1 MRLYQFK
8 NSARNI
14 DVTVVT
20 DGSDDQRKV
29 FITETPRNIPIPGN
43 TSFPEDDPNAA
54 VLGMGF
60 DFFAGVARHHMDFVL
75 FAVNNGLQLI
85 QWNEGLGEMSPI
97 EVVPEGLTLEYNLA
111 VEPTSL
117 SFEPEGGSQS
127 LNVTST
133 KTVTTEGPLKGLILP
148 VSFSAV
154 ITAPSAMVFVPVKN
168 IVKAPEYTGTSFTN
182 GTLVLTQLE
191 PTTGAKTVTVA
202 LAQDGYGE
210 NRPGEL

>member
-60 DFFAGVARHHMDFVL
+60 DFFAGVAKHHMDFVL

-85 QWNEGLGEMSPI
+85 QWNEGLGEVSPI
-97 EVVPEGLTLEYNLA
+97 EVVPEDLTLEYNLS

-117 SFEPEGGSQS
+117 YFEAEGGSQA
-127 LNVTST
+127 LDITST
-133 KTVTTEGPLKGLILP
+133 KTVTTEGPLKGLVLP

-154 ITAPSAMVFVPVKN
+154 ITAPSAMVFVPGKN
-168 IVKAPEYTGTSFTN
+168 IVRAPEYTESSFSN

-191 PTTGAKTVTVA
+191 PATGAKTVTVT
-202 LAQDGYGE
+202 LAQGSGE
-210 NRPGEL
+210 EERPGEL